1 MSRGISQFYPKSD
14 YSKVR
19 DWNKVQGFG
28 SATDDSVQIR
38 RDLNH
43 RYVTIE
49 NSSPNPVGIG
59 ITTYYCGENP
69 KLDFVLKGGQIINLA
84 INTIDGPM
92 QFIHFV
98 DIKTGKPTGSPTS
111 FRTDSNQ
118 FVLRQGMS
126 GWFVQTYYRPVYRA

>member
-38 RDLNH
+38 RDQNH
-43 RYVTIE
+43 RNVTIE

-59 ITTYYCGENP
+59 ITTYYCGDDP
-69 KLDFVLKGGQIINLA
+69 KLDFVLKGGQIKHLA
-84 INTIDGPM
+84 INTIDVRCNSYISLISR
-92 QFIHFV
+92 QV
-98 DIKTGKPTGSPTS
+98 SPQDLQHHLELMLIS
-111 FRTDSNQ
+111 LF
-118 FVLRQGMS
+118 
-126 GWFVQTYYRPVYRA
+126 